1 MKKQNNAKIKKWY
14 MIKAI
19 IINLIIAFV
28 ITLIILFIIFGI
40 FGNKVSLAMDL
51 INMVSIKADTTK
63 ITEIKFDEINNT
75 LATYPEYGSR
85 YANIKIDSLGIDL
98 PLYYGDKLSI
108 LKNGIGQSSG
118 AYFPGE
124 NGSIICMGHNTKSFL
139 YNLPQIQKDAIIE
152 INTSYGDFS
161 YKVYDTKIVNMYNVD
176 ELPIQKDKEV
186 FMLYTCYPVTG
197 IGHKTDRFVV
207 YADRIYN

>member
-28 ITLIILFIIFGI
+28 ITLIILFTVSTI
-40 FGNKVSLAMDL
+40 FGNKVSLAIDL
-51 INMVSIKADTTK
+51 VNMVSVNADTK
-63 ITEIKFDEINNT
+63 IISEIKFDEINNT
-75 LATYPEYGSR
+75 LETYPEYGSR

-118 AYFPGE
+118 SYFPGE